1 MKHALALMSLT
12 LGAAAVIKTVE
23 IMDVAINVIQTATG

>member
-12 LGAAAVIKTVE
+12 IGMAAVIKTVE
-23 IMDVAINVIQTATG
+23 IMDAAANIMRSATG